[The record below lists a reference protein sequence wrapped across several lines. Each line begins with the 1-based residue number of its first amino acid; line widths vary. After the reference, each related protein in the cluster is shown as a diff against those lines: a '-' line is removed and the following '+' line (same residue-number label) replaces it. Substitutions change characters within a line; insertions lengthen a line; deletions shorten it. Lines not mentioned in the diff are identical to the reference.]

1 MNSPL
6 LPILSPEYTK
16 ARSDPPR
23 RPPPPP
29 SQVPSILPDE
39 TDPRPPPATA
49 LTAVILF
56 AASQA
61 VRRWRRSGFVS
72 LRAVEQEAHVPAG
85 AFSRLLGAVASL
97 CQQTEPYPYVLDMRV
112 LRNAADFELGR
123 ARFALVN
130 RGGLVAAHVVEGTG
144 YAVAEALQGQL
155 QAIVERFLP
164 GFDFAVTVP
173 SDGGGD
179 GGGYVGYSGSLAVL
193 SGEDGIK
200 AREERGEGM
209 KVGPG
214 EVLSY
219 AQLRERFRGW
229 LVQRG
234 LEGDYDF
241 FVSYRWTPF
250 DEDLAMRLYN
260 ELGGQVPA
268 AARSSPPRP
277 TRPTAWG

>member
-1 MNSPL
+1 M
-6 LPILSPEYTK
+6 
-16 ARSDPPR
+16 
-23 RPPPPP
+23 
-29 SQVPSILPDE
+29 
-39 TDPRPPPATA
+39 
-49 LTAVILF
+49 
-56 AASQA
+56 
-61 VRRWRRSGFVS
+61 RRWRRSGFVS
-72 LRAVEQEAHVPAG
+72 LRAVEHEAHVPAG

-97 CQQTEPYPYVLDMRV
+97 CQQTEPYPYVLDMRIQ
-112 LRNAADFELGR
+112 RNAADFELGR
-123 ARFALVN
+123 ARFTLVN
-130 RGGLVAAHVVEGTG
+130 HGGFVSVYIVEGTG

-179 GGGYVGYSGSLAVL
+179 AGGYAGFDGSLAVL
-193 SGEDGIK
+193 GGEDAIK

-219 AQLRERFRGW
+219 AQLRERFLGW

-234 LEGDYDF
+234 LEQCYDF

-260 ELGGQVPA
+260 ELGTQVLA
-268 AARSSPPRP
+268 AACSLRGDRSLRGALCS
-277 TRPTAWG
+277 